1 MEMHE
6 TVGIVIPEVLILQD
20 ALATVKLV
28 GGGGQLTLRRQ
39 SHRRDVF
46 STPLN
51 LRVFDSALSRLVWHS
66 MAGIWSRRECEAEGF
81 RLLGAYVVA
90 F

>member
-1 MEMHE
+1 MEMHK

-20 ALATVKLV
+20 ALATAELV
-28 GGGGQLTLRRQ
+28 GGGDKLTLRRQ

-51 LRVFDSALSRLVWHS
+51 LRVFDSVLSRLV
-66 MAGIWSRRECEAEGF
+66 
-81 RLLGAYVVA
+81 
-90 F
+90 